1 MVKEID
7 KEKILKM
14 KCYFCGGEMKK
25 GKTTYTVNKKGY
37 HLLIDE
43 VPAWICEQCGEPYFE
58 GDVVDAIQKIV
69 GELDVRVENAREVAF
84 AY

>member
-1 MVKEID
+1 
-7 KEKILKM
+7 
-14 KCYFCGGEMKK
+14 MKK
-25 GKTTYTVNKKGY
+25 GKTTYTINKKGY

-58 GDVVDAIQKIV
+58 GDVVDAIQKVV
-69 GELDVRVENAREVAF
+69 GAVDVRVENVREVAL

>member
-1 MVKEID
+1 
-7 KEKILKM
+7 
-14 KCYFCGGEMKK
+14 MKK
-25 GKTTYTVNKKGY
+25 GKTTYTINKKGY

-58 GDVVDAIQKIV
+58 GDVVDAIQKLV
-69 GELDVRVENAREVAF
+69 GGLDVRVENVREVAL

>member
-1 MVKEID
+1 
-7 KEKILKM
+7 
-14 KCYFCGGEMKK
+14 MKK
-25 GKTTYTVNKKGY
+25 GKTTYTINKKGY

-58 GDVVDAIQKIV
+58 GDVVDAIQKLV
-69 GELDVRVENAREVAF
+69 GAVDVRVENVREVAL